1 METLINILLRLSY
14 VLIGI
19 AIGLSLYNPCDTN
32 RDGKVTASDYVN
44 VKNYIM
50 GGIEND

>member
-1 METLINILLRLSY
+1 MAIIAKIMIRIVYLLL
-14 VLIGI
+14 GI
-19 AIGLSLYNPCDTN
+19 AIGLSIYNPCDTN

-50 GGIEND
+50 GGIKND